1 MAREVVWSTESV
13 GDLDALANYIAKDS
27 PIYAASFIREIL
39 NLSYSLSEL
48 SKRGRVVPEFGDT
61 NIREL
66 FVRDYRMIYLIE
78 NKRVVVLALVHG
90 NRDLDR
96 LWKMRQ

>member
-1 MAREVVWSTESV
+1 MAREVVWSIESV
-13 GDLDALANYIAKDS
+13 NDLEALAGYIAKDS
-27 PIYAASFIREIL
+27 PIYAASFIQEIL
-39 NLSYSLSEL
+39 NLSYMLGEL

-78 NKRVVVLALVHG
+78 KKRVVVLALIHG

-96 LWKMRQ
+96 LWKIR